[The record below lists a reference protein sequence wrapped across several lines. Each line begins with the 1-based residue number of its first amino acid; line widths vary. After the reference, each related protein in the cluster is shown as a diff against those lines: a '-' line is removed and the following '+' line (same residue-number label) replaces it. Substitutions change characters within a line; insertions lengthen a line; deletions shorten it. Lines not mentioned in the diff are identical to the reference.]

1 MSQPNSKQIA
11 AEKKKAAAKPRG
23 PKKVLSAADT
33 AAKIAK
39 MKAALA
45 ALEQKAYGSQLDEA
59 VVAMR
64 IGDLFAKLKGEMKGV
79 SDLAI
84 LASIGKAAG
93 IKRLSIT
100 QAEVKPRKPAASKA
114 K

>member
-23 PKKVLSAADT
+23 GRKVLSTADI
-33 AAKIAK
+33 KAK
-39 MKAALA
+39 MAKMALA
-45 ALEQKAYGSQLDEA
+45 MKALEQRAYGSQLDEA
-59 VVAMR
+59 VKAMR
-64 IGDLFAKLKGEMKGV
+64 IGDLFATLKTEIKGV